1 MSHAAEVMH
10 RSQMN
15 RGQMNR
21 GQVMSL
27 SLAVFWKLRSM
38 GIALSGSQ
46 SLSISL
52 RSNIG
57 QNEVKSG
64 RFSTNW

>member
-38 GIALSGSQ
+38 GVAPSGSQ
-46 SLSISL
+46 SLSLSL
-52 RSNIG
+52 
-57 QNEVKSG
+57 
-64 RFSTNW
+64 